1 MNTPEEIYRSFPDEA
16 MMNNVAN
23 IIGRNG
29 WDGLAATV
37 RTARDALVYFRSRPA
52 VPTASGATGD
62 ALKAWINQCREK
74 FGHSAFDGKDQWW
87 IGYFEALK
95 DLERFAEKSAS
106 RPAVAQE
113 GARDTERLDWLE
125 RNGAEVNVDDGAG
138 DGPGFVD
145 VSYFRGNRND
155 RVKHGGRGHDLRA
168 AIDCAMSSQPEKIQ

>member
-62 ALKAWINQCREK
+62 ALKAWIKQCRDK

-95 DLERFAEKSAS
+95 DLERFVEKSAS

-113 GARDTERLDWLE
+113 GVRDTERLDWLE
-125 RNGAEVNVDDGAG
+125 ANSAGLNDAYSPPGPHVWVNLLGELKHFHG
-138 DGPGFVD
+138 K
-145 VSYFRGNRND
+145 SY
-155 RVKHGGRGHDLRA
+155 RA
-168 AIDCAMSSQPEKIQ
+168 AIDAAMSSQPEGRG